1 MSHLGEIV
9 DLGLNYESEMGWF
22 MGTGYVVLQQ
32 NPEKTYAPLC
42 HKLPW
47 GNTEEFFHATFP
59 DMPTWCRYCHEDGHT
74 KYDCSKS
81 RASILCFACDQFGH
95 RQAECPNPRSS
106 KSTKARTLKKPR
118 KTLAN
123 EQVQDASSEL
133 MKSKYASTPAPS
145 ISTSSISQLDFTIAN
160 TSFLHDKEYGDYVPP
175 ADSEAEYSGDEE
187 MEDTINSNNILDE
200 SRVEDL
206 NSMQIDEFNL
216 TQTRLDT
223 TFDNQFNFDHLTK
236 LPSITP
242 SKTPSLRIFVSSL
255 SSREDTSQYKLHS
268 SHLVK
273 SASTSTQSS
282 YIRYLRLQQFDI
294 LSLQETNTSDST
306 IPSVNM
312 QLQSLQNFWTK
323 YCGIISFSSNHIL
336 TLLDTDNIYVSDRF
350 LLCQISH
357 LHGFYAPYF
366 ILNVYAPA
374 ISNVQR
380 REFLDSICSMLYQLY
395 ASDAISLGRL
405 IISGDFNYDYN
416 RDIIRNNY
424 AFKTSTE
431 WVSFLL
437 NSFYNC
443 MAFHDLDSVST
454 FQRNLS
460 IQSVIDYIYAG
471 YDIQHMITDS
481 NIEHLKPQ
489 WSDHALLSVKFSLG
503 ELQIGPG
510 LWRDKTIYSLQQ
522 ELVDVSALKAGI
534 VWREHGERSA
544 RYLKQVHQQRTAQ
557 KYMASL

>member
-9 DLGLNYESEMGWF
+9 DLGLNYDSEIGWF

-32 NPEKTYAPLC
+32 NPEKTYAPLF
-42 HKLPW
+42 HKLLW
-47 GNTEEFFHATFP
+47 GNAEEFFHATFP

-95 RQAECPNPRSS
+95 RQTECPNPRSS

-118 KTLAN
+118 KTPAN

-145 ISTSSISQLDFTIAN
+145 TSTSSISQQDFTIAN
-160 TSFLHDKEYGDYVPP
+160 TNFLHDKEDGDYVPP

-187 MEDTINSNNILDE
+187 MEDTTNSNNILDE
-200 SRVEDL
+200 SRAEDF
-206 NSMQIDEFNL
+206 NIMQI
-216 TQTRLDT
+216 
-223 TFDNQFNFDHLTK
+223 
-236 LPSITP
+236 
-242 SKTPSLRIFVSSL
+242 
-255 SSREDTSQYKLHS
+255 
-268 SHLVK
+268 
-273 SASTSTQSS
+273 
-282 YIRYLRLQQFDI
+282 
-294 LSLQETNTSDST
+294 
-306 IPSVNM
+306 
-312 QLQSLQNFWTK
+312 
-323 YCGIISFSSNHIL
+323 
-336 TLLDTDNIYVSDRF
+336 DNIYVSDRF

-357 LHGFYAPYF
+357 PHGFYAPYF

-374 ISNVQR
+374 TSNVQR
-380 REFLDSICSMLYQLY
+380 REFFDSICSMFYQLY
-395 ASDAISLGRL
+395 ASDTISLHRL

-437 NSFYNC
+437 NSFYDC
-443 MAFHDLDSVST
+443 MAFHELDPVPI

-471 YDIQHMITDS
+471 YDIQHMITGS

-489 WSDHALLSVKFSLG
+489 WSDHALLSVKFTLG
-503 ELQIGPG
+503 ESQIGPG
-510 LWRDKTIYSLQQ
+510 LWRGNPVYATNKFFQKILQQ
-522 ELVDVSALKAGI
+522 KLE
-534 VWREHGERSA
+534 
-544 RYLKQVHQQRTAQ
+544 
-557 KYMASL
+557 SLIISMSPDLSTQMR